1 MFLDDYLYLNPA
13 PRKLH
18 RTVQRSFLQGRSI
31 SLPTKKS
38 FFKES
43 ISVHRVKDRIVQA
56 HRTCAERI
64 TSMVRKMTGPTKY
77 KI

>member
-18 RTVQRSFLQGRSI
+18 RTVQRSFLQGSSI
-31 SLPTKKS
+31 CLPTKTES

-56 HRTCAERI
+56 DRTCAERI
-64 TSMVRKMTGPTKY
+64 TSMVRK
-77 KI
+77 